1 MPYRLIFVCIK
12 IGAIL
17 VGAMYFLFKDLGS
30 LTVDED
36 VPAVRVHVPYI
47 PMVET
52 SSLGSDVESAIDAL
66 ADPLIVCGDPD
77 ALALFKTTLRDRA
90 RGQERLATVMYS
102 AWAQLCEDSKD
113 CAEVIECTH
122 HTLLDAALPRAPT

>member
-12 IGAIL
+12 VGAIL

-36 VPAVRVHVPYI
+36 VPAVRVHVP
-47 PMVET
+47 
-52 SSLGSDVESAIDAL
+52 
-66 ADPLIVCGDPD
+66 CGDPD